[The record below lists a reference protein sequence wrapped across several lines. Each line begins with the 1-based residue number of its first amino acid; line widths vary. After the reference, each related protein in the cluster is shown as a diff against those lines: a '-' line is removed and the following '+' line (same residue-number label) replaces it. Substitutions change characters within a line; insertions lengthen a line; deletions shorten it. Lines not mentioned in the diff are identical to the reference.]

1 MPDTLLNLERL
12 KGRLRGCEV
21 QRIEGGARAAV
32 AAIFREDGRGF
43 EVLLIHRAEDPRD
56 PWSGHLAFPGGKV
69 DPGDR
74 SVADAAMRET
84 QEEIGLDLESQAVFL
99 GRFSDLEAVAK
110 GRRQGLVIEPFA
122 FELCGSEQLVLNHEV
137 QEAFWLPV
145 SFLADRGRRSSM
157 EYVVE
162 GRKIRLPCYRWEG
175 RVLWGL
181 TLKILDEV
189 VELVTGE
196 AFGDWPARE
205 TVE

>member
-1 MPDTLLNLERL
+1 MLDALISLDQLKRRL
-12 KGRLRGCEV
+12 GWCEV
-21 QRIEGGARAAV
+21 RRIEGGSRAAV
-32 AAIFREDGRGF
+32 ACVFREDGLGL

-56 PWSGHLAFPGGKV
+56 PWSGQLAFPGGRV

-74 SVADAAMRET
+74 SVAAAAVRET
-84 QEEIGLDLESQAVFL
+84 NEEIGLDLESQAVFL

-122 FELCGSEQLVLNHEV
+122 FELHGSEQLVLNHEV

-157 EYVVE
+157 DYIVE
-162 GRKIRLPCYRWEG
+162 GREIRLPCYRWEG

-196 AFGDWPARE
+196 AFGDWPLRKSLG
-205 TVE
+205 